1 MHKVLPLL
9 RKSTFPAMRRRGV
22 STLQINMGYLCNQSC
37 LHCHVNAGPNRTEMM
52 TLQTIDEVLTYAR
65 AVGVRTLDL
74 TGGAPELNQHFRY
87 IVEQAR
93 AAGITVIDRCNLTV
107 LFEPD
112 QEDLAEF
119 LATHDV
125 EITASLPCYSE
136 DNVDAQRGKG
146 VFDKSIAALKKLNEL
161 GYGRE
166 RVLNLVYNPQG
177 AVLPPS
183 QMELQ
188 DDYRKFLGDEFG
200 IVFSNLY
207 TITNMPIQRFGSTL
221 ISKGRFDEYM
231 DVLRAA
237 HRVENLDSV
246 MCRDLISVDYQG
258 YIYDCDFN
266 QMLGLPVEFKD
277 NVRTHITELTAG
289 ALDNGP
295 IVVRDHC
302 FGCTAGQGS
311 SCGGALEDDDSLVAS
326 DSISSAVAG

>member
-93 AAGITVIDRCNLTV
+93 AAGIAVIDRCNLTV

>member
-1 MHKVLPLL
+1 
-9 RKSTFPAMRRRGV
+9 MRRRGV

-266 QMLGLPVEFKD
+266 QMLALPM
-277 NVRTHITELTAG
+277 RLASSGRPHLRELLEHETMG
-289 ALDNGP
+289 AP
-295 IVVRDHC
+295 IRVADHC
-302 FGCTAGQGS
+302 YGCTAGQGS
-311 SCGGALEDDDSLVAS
+311 SCGGALKA
-326 DSISSAVAG
+326 A